1 MVKSNQNQ
9 DERMQS
15 FLVYAMVIIVL
26 IAMSFNIA
34 AGAAP
39 AAPFLLQQA
48 WAQIPSSSDGT
59 IAGADEGSNNNN
71 NNNNTRSL
79 TFKELFARAKD
90 SVVQV
95 TVSGTPLS
103 FANNSTFGIGSGFVF
118 DRQGHIVTNNHV
130 IYGGSNVTVTF
141 SNGTIYTAEVV
152 GADMFSDIAVLK
164 VVTKEEQETTQ
175 GVNKGL
181 IPLPLGNSSILSIG
195 DEVAAIGNPFG
206 LTGSMTTGVVSGLGR
221 LLPIQNT
228 NITTIPGAGAFS
240 IPNIIQTDAAIN
252 PGNSGGP
259 LLNTNGEVVG
269 LNTAGLSS
277 GPFSS
282 GVGFS
287 IPSDTLRII
296 VPALIANGTYLH
308 PWIGVA
314 GTDII
319 PEIALALDLE
329 EARGFLVT
337 EITPA
342 SPADMSGIRGGD
354 MPITNITGFEELRL
368 GGDII
373 MSVDNQKVNKTDDL
387 LSYIETNKQVGDTV
401 TMTILRD
408 GSLMEIGLVLG
419 SRPIG

>member
-1 MVKSNQNQ
+1 MVKSNQNHDQ
-9 DERMQS
+9 CVPP
-15 FLVYAMVIIVL
+15 FLVYAMVIFVVTT
-26 IAMSFNIA
+26 MSLNIA
-34 AGAAP
+34 AGATGP
-39 AAPFLLQQA
+39 APFLVQQA
-48 WAQIPSSSDGT
+48 WAQIQSSNDGA
-59 IAGADEGSNNNN
+59 IMGDDEGSNNNN
-71 NNNNTRSL
+71 NESSL

-95 TVSGTPLS
+95 TVRGTPLA
-103 FANNSTFGIGSGFVF
+103 FVDNSTFAIGSGFVF

-152 GADMFSDIAVLK
+152 GADIFSDIAVLK
-164 VVTKEEQETTQ
+164 VVTKEEETAQ
-175 GVNKGL
+175 SVSKGF
-181 IPLPLGNSSILSIG
+181 IPLPLGNSSMLAIG

-221 LLPIQNT
+221 LIPIQTT
-228 NITTIPGAGAFS
+228 NITTTPEARAFS

-259 LLNTNGEVVG
+259 LLNMKGEVVG
-269 LNTAGLSS
+269 LNTAVLSS
-277 GPFSS
+277 GQFFS
-282 GVGFS
+282 GIGFS

-308 PWIGVA
+308 PWVGVG
-314 GTDII
+314 GTDIT
-319 PEIALALDLE
+319 PEIALALGLE

-337 EITPA
+337 DITPG
-342 SPADMSGIRGGD
+342 SPADKSGIRGGD
-354 MPITNITGFEELRL
+354 MPVTNITGFEELRL

-373 MSVDNQKVNKTDDL
+373 MNVDDQRVNKTDDL

-408 GSLMEIGLVLG
+408 GKLIEIDLVLG

>member
-1 MVKSNQNQ
+1 MVKSNQNH
-9 DERMQS
+9 DYCVRP
-15 FLVYAMVIIVL
+15 FLVYAMVIFVVIT
-26 IAMSFNIA
+26 MSFNVAAIA
-34 AGAAP
+34 TGP
-39 AAPFLLQQA
+39 APFLLQQA
-48 WAQIPSSSDGT
+48 RAQIQSSNDGA
-59 IAGADEGSNNNN
+59 IMGADEGSNNNN
-71 NNNNTRSL
+71 NSL

-95 TVSGTPLS
+95 TVRGTPLP
-103 FANNSTFGIGSGFVF
+103 FVNNLTLAIGSGFVF

-152 GADMFSDIAVLK
+152 GADIFSDIAVLK
-164 VVTKEEQETTQ
+164 VVTKEEETAQ
-175 GVNKGL
+175 GVSKGF
-181 IPLPLGNSSILSIG
+181 IPLPLGNSSMLAIG

-221 LLPIQNT
+221 LIPIQTT
-228 NITTIPGAGAFS
+228 NITTTPEARAFS

-259 LLNTNGEVVG
+259 LLNMNGEVIG
-269 LNTAGLSS
+269 LNTAVLSS
-277 GPFSS
+277 GQFFS
-282 GVGFS
+282 GIGFS

-308 PWIGVA
+308 PWVGVA
-314 GTDII
+314 GIDIT
-319 PEIALALDLE
+319 PEIALALGLE
-329 EARGFLVT
+329 EARGLLVAD
-337 EITPA
+337 ITPG
-342 SPADMSGIRGGD
+342 SPADKSGIRGGD

-373 MSVDNQKVNKTDDL
+373 TNVDDQRVNKTDDL

-408 GSLMEIGLVLG
+408 GKLIEIDLVLG

>member
-1 MVKSNQNQ
+1 
-9 DERMQS
+9 
-15 FLVYAMVIIVL
+15 MVIFVVIT
-26 IAMSFNIA
+26 MSFNVAAIA
-34 AGAAP
+34 TGP
-39 AAPFLLQQA
+39 APFLLQQA
-48 WAQIPSSSDGT
+48 RAQIQSSNDGA
-59 IAGADEGSNNNN
+59 IMGADEGSNNNN
-71 NNNNTRSL
+71 NSL

-95 TVSGTPLS
+95 TVRGTPLP
-103 FANNSTFGIGSGFVF
+103 FVNNLTLAIGSGFVF

-152 GADMFSDIAVLK
+152 GADIFSDIAVLK
-164 VVTKEEQETTQ
+164 VVTNEEETAQ
-175 GVNKGL
+175 GVSKGF
-181 IPLPLGNSSILSIG
+181 IPLPLGNSSMLAIG

-221 LLPIQNT
+221 LIPIQTT
-228 NITTIPGAGAFS
+228 NITTTPEARAFS

-259 LLNTNGEVVG
+259 LLNMNGEVVG
-269 LNTAGLSS
+269 LNTAVLSS
-277 GPFSS
+277 GQFFS
-282 GVGFS
+282 GIGFS

-308 PWIGVA
+308 PWVGVA
-314 GTDII
+314 GIDIT
-319 PEIALALDLE
+319 PEIALALGLE
-329 EARGFLVT
+329 EARGLLVVD
-337 EITPA
+337 ITPG
-342 SPADMSGIRGGD
+342 SPADKSGIRGGD

-373 MSVDNQKVNKTDDL
+373 MNVDDQRVNKTDDL

-408 GSLMEIGLVLG
+408 GKLIEIDLVLG

>member
-1 MVKSNQNQ
+1 LVKSNQDHDQ
-9 DERMQS
+9 RVRP
-15 FLVYAMVIIVL
+15 FLVYAMVIFVVIT
-26 IAMSFNIA
+26 MSFNVAAIA
-34 AGAAP
+34 TGP
-39 AAPFLLQQA
+39 APFLLQQA
-48 WAQIPSSSDGT
+48 RAQIQSSNDGA
-59 IAGADEGSNNNN
+59 IMGADEGSNNNN
-71 NNNNTRSL
+71 NSL

-95 TVSGTPLS
+95 TVRGTPLP
-103 FANNSTFGIGSGFVF
+103 FVNNLTLAIGSGFVF

-152 GADMFSDIAVLK
+152 GADIFSDIAVLK
-164 VVTKEEQETTQ
+164 VVTKEEETAQ
-175 GVNKGL
+175 GVNKGF
-181 IPLPLGNSSILSIG
+181 IPLPLGNSSMLAIG

-221 LLPIQNT
+221 LIPIQTT
-228 NITTIPGAGAFS
+228 NITTTPEARAFS

-259 LLNTNGEVVG
+259 LLNMNGEVIG
-269 LNTAGLSS
+269 LNTAVLSS
-277 GPFSS
+277 GQFFS
-282 GVGFS
+282 GIGFS

-308 PWIGVA
+308 PWVGVA
-314 GTDII
+314 GIDIT
-319 PEIALALDLE
+319 PEIALALGLE
-329 EARGFLVT
+329 EARGLLVVD
-337 EITPA
+337 ITPG
-342 SPADMSGIRGGD
+342 SPADKSGIRGGD

-373 MSVDNQKVNKTDDL
+373 MNVDDQRVNKTDDL

-408 GSLMEIGLVLG
+408 GKLIEIDLVLG

>member
-1 MVKSNQNQ
+1 
-9 DERMQS
+9 MQS

-48 WAQIPSSSDGT
+48 WAQIPSSSDGA
-59 IAGADEGSNNNN
+59 IAGADEGSNN

-118 DRQGHIVTNNHV
+118 DSQGHIVTNNHV

-282 GVGFS
+282 GIGFS

-319 PEIALALDLE
+319 PEIALALGLE

>member
-1 MVKSNQNQ
+1 
-9 DERMQS
+9 
-15 FLVYAMVIIVL
+15 MVIFVVIT
-26 IAMSFNIA
+26 MSFNVAAIA
-34 AGAAP
+34 TGP
-39 AAPFLLQQA
+39 APFLLQQA
-48 WAQIPSSSDGT
+48 RAQIQSSNDGA
-59 IAGADEGSNNNN
+59 IMGADEGSNNNN
-71 NNNNTRSL
+71 NSL

-95 TVSGTPLS
+95 TVRGTPLP
-103 FANNSTFGIGSGFVF
+103 FVNNLTLAIGSGFVF

-152 GADMFSDIAVLK
+152 GADIFSDIAVLK
-164 VVTKEEQETTQ
+164 VVTKEEETAQ
-175 GVNKGL
+175 GVSKGF
-181 IPLPLGNSSILSIG
+181 IPLPLGNSSMLAIG

-221 LLPIQNT
+221 LIPIQTT
-228 NITTIPGAGAFS
+228 NITTTPEARAFS

-259 LLNTNGEVVG
+259 LLNMNGEVVG
-269 LNTAGLSS
+269 LNTAVLSS
-277 GPFSS
+277 GQFFS
-282 GVGFS
+282 GIGFS

-308 PWIGVA
+308 PWVGVA
-314 GTDII
+314 GIDIT
-319 PEIALALDLE
+319 PEIALALGLE
-329 EARGFLVT
+329 EARGLLVVD
-337 EITPA
+337 ITPD
-342 SPADMSGIRGGD
+342 SPADKSGIRGGD

-373 MSVDNQKVNKTDDL
+373 MNVDDQRVNKTDDL

-408 GSLMEIGLVLG
+408 GKLIEIDLVLG

>member
-1 MVKSNQNQ
+1 
-9 DERMQS
+9 
-15 FLVYAMVIIVL
+15 MVIFVAIT
-26 IAMSFNIA
+26 MSFNVA
-34 AGAAP
+34 AGATET
-39 AAPFLLQQA
+39 APFLLQQA
-48 WAQIPSSSDGT
+48 WAQIQSSNDGA
-59 IAGADEGSNNNN
+59 IMGADEGSNNNN
-71 NNNNTRSL
+71 NSSL

-95 TVSGTPLS
+95 TVRGTPLA
-103 FANNSTFGIGSGFVF
+103 FVNNSAFAIGSGFVF

-130 IYGGSNVTVTF
+130 IYGGTNVTVTF

-164 VVTKEEQETTQ
+164 VVTKEEETAQ
-175 GVNKGL
+175 GVSKGF
-181 IPLPLGNSSILSIG
+181 IPLQLGNSSMLAIG

-221 LLPIQNT
+221 LIPIQTT
-228 NITTIPGAGAFS
+228 NITTTPEARAFS

-259 LLNTNGEVVG
+259 LLNMNGEVVG
-269 LNTAGLSS
+269 LNTAILPS
-277 GPFSS
+277 GQFFS
-282 GVGFS
+282 GIGFS

-308 PWIGVA
+308 PWVGVG
-314 GTDII
+314 GTDIT
-319 PEIALALDLE
+319 PEIALALGLE

-337 EITPA
+337 DITPG
-342 SPADMSGIRGGD
+342 SPADKSGIRGGD

-373 MSVDNQKVNKTDDL
+373 MNVDDQRVNKTDDL

-408 GSLMEIGLVLG
+408 GNMIEIDLVLG

>member
-1 MVKSNQNQ
+1 LVKSNQNH
-9 DERMQS
+9 DHCVRP
-15 FLVYAMVIIVL
+15 FLVYAMVIFVVIT
-26 IAMSFNIA
+26 MSFNVAAIA
-34 AGAAP
+34 TGP
-39 AAPFLLQQA
+39 APFLLQQA
-48 WAQIPSSSDGT
+48 RAQIQSSNDGA
-59 IAGADEGSNNNN
+59 IMGADEGSNNNN
-71 NNNNTRSL
+71 NSL

-95 TVSGTPLS
+95 TVRGTPLP
-103 FANNSTFGIGSGFVF
+103 FVNNLTLAIGSGFVF

-130 IYGGSNVTVTF
+130 IYGGSNVTITF

-152 GADMFSDIAVLK
+152 GADIFSDIAVLK
-164 VVTKEEQETTQ
+164 VVTNEEETAQ
-175 GVNKGL
+175 GVSKGF
-181 IPLPLGNSSILSIG
+181 IPLPLGNSSMLAIG

-221 LLPIQNT
+221 LIPIQTT
-228 NITTIPGAGAFS
+228 NITTTPEARAFS

-259 LLNTNGEVVG
+259 LLNMNGEVVG
-269 LNTAGLSS
+269 LNTAVLSS
-277 GPFSS
+277 GQFFS
-282 GVGFS
+282 GIGFS

-308 PWIGVA
+308 PWVGVA
-314 GTDII
+314 GIDIT
-319 PEIALALDLE
+319 PEIALALGLE
-329 EARGFLVT
+329 EARGLLVVDV
-337 EITPA
+337 TPG
-342 SPADMSGIRGGD
+342 SPADKSGIRGGD

-373 MSVDNQKVNKTDDL
+373 MNVDDQRVNKTDDL

-408 GSLMEIGLVLG
+408 GKLIEIDLVLG

>member
-1 MVKSNQNQ
+1 
-9 DERMQS
+9 
-15 FLVYAMVIIVL
+15 MVIFVVIT
-26 IAMSFNIA
+26 MSFNVAAIA
-34 AGAAP
+34 TGP
-39 AAPFLLQQA
+39 APFLLQQA
-48 WAQIPSSSDGT
+48 RAQIQSSNDGA
-59 IAGADEGSNNNN
+59 IMGADEGSNNNN
-71 NNNNTRSL
+71 NTL

-95 TVSGTPLS
+95 TVRGTPLP
-103 FANNSTFGIGSGFVF
+103 FVNNLTLAIGSGFVF

-130 IYGGSNVTVTF
+130 IYGGSNVTITF

-152 GADMFSDIAVLK
+152 GADIFSDIAVLK
-164 VVTKEEQETTQ
+164 VVTNEEETAQ
-175 GVNKGL
+175 GVSKGF
-181 IPLPLGNSSILSIG
+181 IPLPLGNSSMLAIG

-221 LLPIQNT
+221 LIPIQTT
-228 NITTIPGAGAFS
+228 NITTTPEARAFS

-259 LLNTNGEVVG
+259 LLNMNGEVVG
-269 LNTAGLSS
+269 LNTAVLSS
-277 GPFSS
+277 GQFFS
-282 GVGFS
+282 GIGFS

-308 PWIGVA
+308 PWVGVA
-314 GTDII
+314 GIDIT
-319 PEIALALDLE
+319 PEIALALGLE
-329 EARGFLVT
+329 EARGLLVVDV
-337 EITPA
+337 TPG
-342 SPADMSGIRGGD
+342 SPADKSGIRGGD

-373 MSVDNQKVNKTDDL
+373 MNVDDQRVNKTDDL

-408 GSLMEIGLVLG
+408 GKLIEIDLVLG

>member
-1 MVKSNQNQ
+1 
-9 DERMQS
+9 
-15 FLVYAMVIIVL
+15 MVIFVL
-26 IAMSFNIA
+26 VTMSFNIA
-34 AGAAP
+34 AGAVP

-48 WAQIPSSSDGT
+48 WAQIPSSNDGA
-59 IAGADEGSNNNN
+59 IVGADEGSNNNSN
-71 NNNNTRSL
+71 RSL

-103 FANNSTFGIGSGFVF
+103 FANNSIFGIGSGFVI
-118 DRQGHIVTNNHV
+118 DSQGHIVTNNHV

-152 GADMFSDIAVLK
+152 GADIFSDIAVLK
-164 VVTKEEQETTQ
+164 VVTKEEQETTE

-181 IPLPLGNSSILSIG
+181 IPLPLGNSSMLSIG

-221 LLPIQNT
+221 LLPIQTT
-228 NITTIPGAGAFS
+228 NITTLPGAGAFS

-259 LLNTNGEVVG
+259 LLNRNGEVVG

-277 GPFSS
+277 GQFSS
-282 GVGFS
+282 GIGFS
-287 IPSDTLRII
+287 VPSDTLRTI

-319 PEIALALDLE
+319 PEIALALGLE

-337 EITPA
+337 EITPG
-342 SPADMSGIRGGD
+342 SPADKSGIRGGD
-354 MPITNITGFEELRL
+354 MPVTNITGFEELRL

-373 MSVDNQKVNKTDDL
+373 MNVDDQKVNKTDDL

-408 GSLMEIGLVLG
+408 GNLIEIDLVLG

>member
-1 MVKSNQNQ
+1 
-9 DERMQS
+9 
-15 FLVYAMVIIVL
+15 MVIIVL

-282 GVGFS
+282 GIGFS

-342 SPADMSGIRGGD
+342 SPADMSGLRGGD

>member
-1 MVKSNQNQ
+1 LVKSNQNH
-9 DERMQS
+9 DKCMRP
-15 FLVYAMVIIVL
+15 FLVYAMVVIVV
-26 IAMSFNIA
+26 ITMSFNVT
-34 AGAAP
+34 AGATGP
-39 AAPFLLQQA
+39 APFLLQHA
-48 WAQIPSSSDGT
+48 WAQIQSSNDGA
-59 IAGADEGSNNNN
+59 IVGADDGSNNNN
-71 NNNNTRSL
+71 NNNSL

-95 TVSGTPLS
+95 TVRGTPLA
-103 FANNSTFGIGSGFVF
+103 FIDNSTFAIGSGFVF

-130 IYGGSNVTVTF
+130 VYGGSNVTVTF

-164 VVTKEEQETTQ
+164 VVTKEEESAQ
-175 GVNKGL
+175 GVSQGF
-181 IPLPLGNSSILSIG
+181 IPLPLGNSSMLAIG

-221 LLPIQNT
+221 LIPIQTT
-228 NITTIPGAGAFS
+228 N

-259 LLNTNGEVVG
+259 LLNMNGEVVG
-269 LNTAGLSS
+269 LNTAILSS
-277 GPFSS
+277 AQFFS
-282 GVGFS
+282 GIGFS

-308 PWIGVA
+308 PWVGVA
-314 GTDII
+314 GTDIT
-319 PEIALALDLE
+319 PEIALALGLE
-329 EARGFLVT
+329 EARGLLVVD
-337 EITPA
+337 ITPG
-342 SPADMSGIRGGD
+342 SPADKSGIRGGD
-354 MPITNITGFEELRL
+354 MPVTNITGIEELRL

-373 MSVDNQKVNKTDDL
+373 MNVDDQRVNKTDDL

-408 GSLMEIGLVLG
+408 GKLIKIDLVLG

>member
-1 MVKSNQNQ
+1 V
-9 DERMQS
+9 RP
-15 FLVYAMVIIVL
+15 FLVYAMVIFVVIT
-26 IAMSFNIA
+26 MSFNVAAIA
-34 AGAAP
+34 TGP
-39 AAPFLLQQA
+39 VPFLLQQA
-48 WAQIPSSSDGT
+48 RAQIQSSNDGA
-59 IAGADEGSNNNN
+59 IMGADEGSNNNN
-71 NNNNTRSL
+71 NTL

-95 TVSGTPLS
+95 TVRGTPLP
-103 FANNSTFGIGSGFVF
+103 FVNNLTLAIGSGFVF

-130 IYGGSNVTVTF
+130 IYGGSNVTITF

-152 GADMFSDIAVLK
+152 GADIFSDIAVLK
-164 VVTKEEQETTQ
+164 VVTNEEETAQ
-175 GVNKGL
+175 GVSKGF
-181 IPLPLGNSSILSIG
+181 IPLPLGNSSMLAIG

-221 LLPIQNT
+221 LIPIQTT
-228 NITTIPGAGAFS
+228 NITTTPEARAFS

-259 LLNTNGEVVG
+259 LLNMNGEVVG
-269 LNTAGLSS
+269 LNTAVLSS
-277 GPFSS
+277 GQFFS
-282 GVGFS
+282 GIGFS

-308 PWIGVA
+308 PWVGVA
-314 GTDII
+314 GIDIT
-319 PEIALALDLE
+319 PEIALALGLE
-329 EARGFLVT
+329 EARGLLVVDV
-337 EITPA
+337 TPG
-342 SPADMSGIRGGD
+342 SPADKSGIRGGD

-373 MSVDNQKVNKTDDL
+373 MNVDDQRVNKTDDL

-408 GSLMEIGLVLG
+408 GKLIEIDLVLG

>member
-1 MVKSNQNQ
+1 
-9 DERMQS
+9 
-15 FLVYAMVIIVL
+15 MVIFVVIT
-26 IAMSFNIA
+26 MSFNVA
-34 AGAAP
+34 AGATGT
-39 AAPFLLQQA
+39 APFLLQQA
-48 WAQIPSSSDGT
+48 AAQIQSSNDVA
-59 IAGADEGSNNNN
+59 IMGADEGSNNNN
-71 NNNNTRSL
+71 NNSSL

-95 TVSGTPLS
+95 TVRGTPLA
-103 FANNSTFGIGSGFVF
+103 FVNNSAFAIGSGFVF

-130 IYGGSNVTVTF
+130 IYGGTNVTVTF

-164 VVTKEEQETTQ
+164 VVTKEEETAQ
-175 GVNKGL
+175 GVSKGF
-181 IPLPLGNSSILSIG
+181 IPLQLGNSSMLAIG

-221 LLPIQNT
+221 LIPIQTT
-228 NITTIPGAGAFS
+228 NITTTPEARAFS

-259 LLNTNGEVVG
+259 LLNMNGEVVG
-269 LNTAGLSS
+269 LNTAILSS
-277 GPFSS
+277 GQFFS
-282 GVGFS
+282 GIGFS

-308 PWIGVA
+308 PWVGVA
-314 GTDII
+314 GTDIT
-319 PEIALALDLE
+319 PEIALALGLE

-337 EITPA
+337 DITPG
-342 SPADMSGIRGGD
+342 SPADKSGIRGGD

-373 MSVDNQKVNKTDDL
+373 MNVDDQRVNKTDDL

-408 GSLMEIGLVLG
+408 GNLIEIDLVLG

>member
-1 MVKSNQNQ
+1 
-9 DERMQS
+9 
-15 FLVYAMVIIVL
+15 MVIFVL
-26 IAMSFNIA
+26 ITMSFNIA
-34 AGAAP
+34 AGAAAP

-48 WAQIPSSSDGT
+48 WAQIPSSNDGA
-59 IAGADEGSNNNN
+59 IVGADEGSNNNN
-71 NNNNTRSL
+71 NNRSL

-95 TVSGTPLS
+95 TVSGMPLS
-103 FANNSTFGIGSGFVF
+103 FANNSAFGIGSGFVF
-118 DRQGHIVTNNHV
+118 DSQGHIVTNNHV

-141 SNGTIYTAEVV
+141 SNGTIYAAEVV
-152 GADMFSDIAVLK
+152 GTDVFSDIAVLK
-164 VVTKEEQETTQ
+164 LDSKEEQETTQ
-175 GVNKGL
+175 GVEKGL
-181 IPLPLGNSSILSIG
+181 IPLPLGNSSMLSIG
-195 DEVAAIGNPFG
+195 EEVAAIGNPFG

-221 LLPIQNT
+221 LLPIQTT

-259 LLNTNGEVVG
+259 LLNKNGQVVG
-269 LNTAGLSS
+269 LNTAGLLS
-277 GPFSS
+277 GQFSS
-282 GVGFS
+282 GIGFS
-287 IPSDTLRII
+287 IPSDTLGRI

-314 GTDII
+314 GPDII
-319 PEIALALDLE
+319 PEIALALGLG

-337 EITPA
+337 EIAPG
-342 SPADMSGIRGGD
+342 SPADKSGIRGGD
-354 MPITNITGFEELRL
+354 MPVTNITGFEELRL

-373 MSVDNQKVNKTDDL
+373 MNVDDQKVNKTDDL

-408 GSLMEIGLVLG
+408 GNLIEIDLVLG
-419 SRPIG
+419 ARPIG

>member
-1 MVKSNQNQ
+1 LVKSNQNHDQ
-9 DERMQS
+9 CVRP
-15 FLVYAMVIIVL
+15 FLVYAMVIFVVIT
-26 IAMSFNIA
+26 MSFNVAAIA
-34 AGAAP
+34 TGP
-39 AAPFLLQQA
+39 APFLLQQA
-48 WAQIPSSSDGT
+48 RAQIQSSNDGA
-59 IAGADEGSNNNN
+59 IMGADKGSNNNN
-71 NNNNTRSL
+71 NSL
-79 TFKELFARAKD
+79 TFKELFATAKD

-95 TVSGTPLS
+95 TVRGTPLP
-103 FANNSTFGIGSGFVF
+103 FVNNLTLAIGSGFVF

-152 GADMFSDIAVLK
+152 GADIFSDIAVLK
-164 VVTKEEQETTQ
+164 VVTKEEETAQ
-175 GVNKGL
+175 GVSKGF
-181 IPLPLGNSSILSIG
+181 IPLPLGNSSMLAIG

-221 LLPIQNT
+221 LIPIQTT
-228 NITTIPGAGAFS
+228 NITTTPEARAFS

-259 LLNTNGEVVG
+259 LLNMNGEVVG
-269 LNTAGLSS
+269 LNTAVLSS
-277 GPFSS
+277 GQFFS
-282 GVGFS
+282 GIGFS

-308 PWIGVA
+308 PWVGVA
-314 GTDII
+314 GIDIT
-319 PEIALALDLE
+319 PEIALALGLE
-329 EARGFLVT
+329 EARGLLVVDV
-337 EITPA
+337 TPG
-342 SPADMSGIRGGD
+342 SPADKSGIRGGD

-373 MSVDNQKVNKTDDL
+373 MNVDDQRVNKTDDL

-408 GSLMEIGLVLG
+408 GKLIEIDLVLG

>member
-1 MVKSNQNQ
+1 
-9 DERMQS
+9 
-15 FLVYAMVIIVL
+15 MVIIVL
-26 IAMSFNIA
+26 IAMSFNID

-48 WAQIPSSSDGT
+48 WAQIPSSSDGA

-71 NNNNTRSL
+71 SNTRSL

-164 VVTKEEQETTQ
+164 VVTKEEEETTQ

-282 GVGFS
+282 GIGFS
-287 IPSDTLRII
+287 IPSDTIRII

-314 GTDII
+314 GADII
-319 PEIALALDLE
+319 PEIALALGLE

>member
-1 MVKSNQNQ
+1 
-9 DERMQS
+9 MQS

-175 GVNKGL
+175 GVSKGL

-282 GVGFS
+282 GIGFS

-319 PEIALALDLE
+319 PEIALALGLE

>member
-1 MVKSNQNQ
+1 LVKSNQNHDQ
-9 DERMQS
+9 CVRP
-15 FLVYAMVIIVL
+15 FLVYAMVIFVVIT
-26 IAMSFNIA
+26 MSFNVAAIA
-34 AGAAP
+34 TGP
-39 AAPFLLQQA
+39 APFLLQQA
-48 WAQIPSSSDGT
+48 RAQIQSSNDGA
-59 IAGADEGSNNNN
+59 IMGADEGSNNNN
-71 NNNNTRSL
+71 NSL

-95 TVSGTPLS
+95 TVRGTPLP
-103 FANNSTFGIGSGFVF
+103 FVNNLTLAIGSGFVF

-152 GADMFSDIAVLK
+152 GADIFSDIAVLK
-164 VVTKEEQETTQ
+164 VVTKEEETAQ
-175 GVNKGL
+175 GVNKGF
-181 IPLPLGNSSILSIG
+181 IPLPLGNSSMLAIG

-221 LLPIQNT
+221 LIPIQTT
-228 NITTIPGAGAFS
+228 NITTTPEARAFS

-259 LLNTNGEVVG
+259 LLNMNGEVIG
-269 LNTAGLSS
+269 LNTAVLSS
-277 GPFSS
+277 GQFFS
-282 GVGFS
+282 GIGFS

-308 PWIGVA
+308 PWVGVA
-314 GTDII
+314 GIDIT
-319 PEIALALDLE
+319 PEIALALGLE
-329 EARGFLVT
+329 EARGLLVVD
-337 EITPA
+337 ITPG
-342 SPADMSGIRGGD
+342 SPADKSGIRGGD

-373 MSVDNQKVNKTDDL
+373 MNVDDQRVNKTDDL

-408 GSLMEIGLVLG
+408 GKLIEIDLVLG

>member
-1 MVKSNQNQ
+1 
-9 DERMQS
+9 
-15 FLVYAMVIIVL
+15 MVIFVVIT
-26 IAMSFNIA
+26 MSFNVAAIA
-34 AGAAP
+34 TGP
-39 AAPFLLQQA
+39 VPFLLQQA
-48 WAQIPSSSDGT
+48 RAQIQSSNDGA
-59 IAGADEGSNNNN
+59 IMGADEGSNNNN
-71 NNNNTRSL
+71 NTL

-95 TVSGTPLS
+95 TVRGTPLP
-103 FANNSTFGIGSGFVF
+103 FVNNLTLAIGSGFVF

-130 IYGGSNVTVTF
+130 IYGGSNVTITF

-152 GADMFSDIAVLK
+152 GADIFSDIAVLK
-164 VVTKEEQETTQ
+164 VVTNEEETAQ
-175 GVNKGL
+175 GVSKGF
-181 IPLPLGNSSILSIG
+181 IPLPLGNSSMLAIG

-221 LLPIQNT
+221 LIPIQTT
-228 NITTIPGAGAFS
+228 NITTTPEARAFS

-259 LLNTNGEVVG
+259 LLNMNGEVVG
-269 LNTAGLSS
+269 LNTAVLSS
-277 GPFSS
+277 GQFFS
-282 GVGFS
+282 GIGFS

-308 PWIGVA
+308 PWVGVA
-314 GTDII
+314 GIDIT
-319 PEIALALDLE
+319 PEIALALGLE
-329 EARGFLVT
+329 EARGLLVVDV
-337 EITPA
+337 TPG
-342 SPADMSGIRGGD
+342 SPADKSGIRGGD

-373 MSVDNQKVNKTDDL
+373 MNVDDQRVNKTDDL

-408 GSLMEIGLVLG
+408 GKLIEIDLVLG

>member
-1 MVKSNQNQ
+1 MVKSNQNH
-9 DERMQS
+9 DKCVRP
-15 FLVYAMVIIVL
+15 FLVYAMVIFVVIT
-26 IAMSFNIA
+26 MSFNVA
-34 AGAAP
+34 AGAAGP
-39 AAPFLLQQA
+39 APFLLQQA
-48 WAQIPSSSDGT
+48 WAQIQSSNDGA
-59 IAGADEGSNNNN
+59 IMGADEGSNNNN
-71 NNNNTRSL
+71 NSL

-95 TVSGTPLS
+95 TVRGTPLA
-103 FANNSTFGIGSGFVF
+103 FVNNSAFAIGSGFVF

-164 VVTKEEQETTQ
+164 VVTKEEETAQ
-175 GVNKGL
+175 GVSKGF
-181 IPLPLGNSSILSIG
+181 IPLPLGNSSMLAIG

-221 LLPIQNT
+221 LIPIQTT
-228 NITTIPGAGAFS
+228 NITTTPEARAFS

-259 LLNTNGEVVG
+259 LLNMNGEVVG
-269 LNTAGLSS
+269 LNTAILSS
-277 GPFSS
+277 GQFFS
-282 GVGFS
+282 GIGFS

-308 PWIGVA
+308 PWVGVA
-314 GTDII
+314 GTDIT

-337 EITPA
+337 DITPG
-342 SPADMSGIRGGD
+342 SPADKSGIRGGD

-373 MSVDNQKVNKTDDL
+373 MNVDDQRVNKTDDL

-408 GSLMEIGLVLG
+408 GKLIEIDLVLG

>member
-1 MVKSNQNQ
+1 
-9 DERMQS
+9 
-15 FLVYAMVIIVL
+15 MVIFVVIT
-26 IAMSFNIA
+26 MSFNVAAIA
-34 AGAAP
+34 TGP
-39 AAPFLLQQA
+39 APFLLQQA
-48 WAQIPSSSDGT
+48 RAQIQSSNDGA
-59 IAGADEGSNNNN
+59 IMGADEGSNNNN
-71 NNNNTRSL
+71 NSL

-95 TVSGTPLS
+95 TVRGTPLP
-103 FANNSTFGIGSGFVF
+103 FVNNLTLAIGSGFVF

-130 IYGGSNVTVTF
+130 IYGGSNVTITF

-152 GADMFSDIAVLK
+152 GADIFSDIAVLK
-164 VVTKEEQETTQ
+164 VVTNEEETAQ
-175 GVNKGL
+175 GVSKGF
-181 IPLPLGNSSILSIG
+181 IPLPLGNSSMLAIG

-221 LLPIQNT
+221 LIPIQTT
-228 NITTIPGAGAFS
+228 NITTTPEARAFS

-259 LLNTNGEVVG
+259 LLNMNGEVVG
-269 LNTAGLSS
+269 LNTAVLSS
-277 GPFSS
+277 GQFFS
-282 GVGFS
+282 GIGFS

-308 PWIGVA
+308 PWVGVA
-314 GTDII
+314 GIDIT
-319 PEIALALDLE
+319 PEIALALGLE
-329 EARGFLVT
+329 EARGLLVVD
-337 EITPA
+337 ITPG
-342 SPADMSGIRGGD
+342 SPADKSGIRGGD

-373 MSVDNQKVNKTDDL
+373 MNVNDQRVNKTDDL

-401 TMTILRD
+401 TMAILRD
-408 GSLMEIGLVLG
+408 GKLIEIDLVLG

>member
-1 MVKSNQNQ
+1 
-9 DERMQS
+9 
-15 FLVYAMVIIVL
+15 MVIFVVIT
-26 IAMSFNIA
+26 MSFNVAAIA
-34 AGAAP
+34 TGP
-39 AAPFLLQQA
+39 APFLLQQA
-48 WAQIPSSSDGT
+48 RAQIQSSNDGA
-59 IAGADEGSNNNN
+59 IMGADEGSNNNN
-71 NNNNTRSL
+71 NSL

-95 TVSGTPLS
+95 TVRGTPS
-103 FANNSTFGIGSGFVF
+103 PFVNNLTLAIGSGFVF

-152 GADMFSDIAVLK
+152 GADIFSDIAVLK
-164 VVTKEEQETTQ
+164 VVTNEEETAQ
-175 GVNKGL
+175 GVSEGF
-181 IPLPLGNSSILSIG
+181 IPLPLGNSSMLAIG

-221 LLPIQNT
+221 LIPIQTT
-228 NITTIPGAGAFS
+228 NITTTPEARAFS

-259 LLNTNGEVVG
+259 LLNMNGEVVG
-269 LNTAGLSS
+269 LNTAVLSS
-277 GPFSS
+277 GQFFS
-282 GVGFS
+282 GIGFS

-308 PWIGVA
+308 PWVGVA
-314 GTDII
+314 GIDIT
-319 PEIALALDLE
+319 PEIALALGLE
-329 EARGFLVT
+329 EARGLLVVD
-337 EITPA
+337 ITPG
-342 SPADMSGIRGGD
+342 SPADKSGIRGGD

-373 MSVDNQKVNKTDDL
+373 MNVDDQRVNKTDDL

-401 TMTILRD
+401 TMAILRD
-408 GSLMEIGLVLG
+408 GKLIEIDLVLG

>member
-1 MVKSNQNQ
+1 
-9 DERMQS
+9 
-15 FLVYAMVIIVL
+15 MVIFVVIT
-26 IAMSFNIA
+26 MSFNVAAIA
-34 AGAAP
+34 TGP
-39 AAPFLLQQA
+39 APFLLQQA
-48 WAQIPSSSDGT
+48 RAQIQSSNDGA
-59 IAGADEGSNNNN
+59 IMGADEGSNNNN
-71 NNNNTRSL
+71 NSL

-95 TVSGTPLS
+95 TVRGTPLP
-103 FANNSTFGIGSGFVF
+103 FVNNLTLAIGSGFVF

-164 VVTKEEQETTQ
+164 VVTKEEETAQ
-175 GVNKGL
+175 GVSKGF
-181 IPLPLGNSSILSIG
+181 IPLPLGNSSMLAIG
-195 DEVAAIGNPFG
+195 DEVAAIGNPLG

-221 LLPIQNT
+221 LIPIQTT
-228 NITTIPGAGAFS
+228 NITTTPEARAFS

-259 LLNTNGEVVG
+259 LLNMNGEVVG
-269 LNTAGLSS
+269 LNTAILSS
-277 GPFSS
+277 GQFFS
-282 GVGFS
+282 GIGFS

-308 PWIGVA
+308 PWVGVG
-314 GTDII
+314 GTDIT
-319 PEIALALDLE
+319 PEIALALGLE

-337 EITPA
+337 DITPG
-342 SPADMSGIRGGD
+342 SPADKSGIRGGD

-373 MSVDNQKVNKTDDL
+373 MNVDDQRVNKTDDL

-408 GSLMEIGLVLG
+408 GKLIEIDLVLG

>member
-1 MVKSNQNQ
+1 MVKSNQNHDQ
-9 DERMQS
+9 CVRP
-15 FLVYAMVIIVL
+15 FLVYAMVIFVVIT
-26 IAMSFNIA
+26 MSFNVAAIA
-34 AGAAP
+34 TGP
-39 AAPFLLQQA
+39 APFLLQQA
-48 WAQIPSSSDGT
+48 RAQIQSSNDGA
-59 IAGADEGSNNNN
+59 IMGADEGSNNNN
-71 NNNNTRSL
+71 NSL

-95 TVSGTPLS
+95 TVRGTPLP
-103 FANNSTFGIGSGFVF
+103 FVNNLTLAIGSGFVF

-152 GADMFSDIAVLK
+152 GADIFSDIAVLK
-164 VVTKEEQETTQ
+164 VVTKEEETAQ
-175 GVNKGL
+175 GVSKGF
-181 IPLPLGNSSILSIG
+181 IPLPLGNSSMLAIG

-221 LLPIQNT
+221 LIPIQTT
-228 NITTIPGAGAFS
+228 NITTTPEARAFS

-259 LLNTNGEVVG
+259 LLNMNGEVVG
-269 LNTAGLSS
+269 LNTAVLSS
-277 GPFSS
+277 GQFFS
-282 GVGFS
+282 GIGFS

-308 PWIGVA
+308 PWVGVA
-314 GTDII
+314 GIDIT
-319 PEIALALDLE
+319 PEIALALGLE
-329 EARGFLVT
+329 EARGLLVVD
-337 EITPA
+337 ITPG
-342 SPADMSGIRGGD
+342 SPADKSGIRGGD

-373 MSVDNQKVNKTDDL
+373 MNVDDQRVNKTDDL

-401 TMTILRD
+401 TMAILRD
-408 GSLMEIGLVLG
+408 GKLIEIDLVLG